1 MNLLIIFI
9 TLSATACV
17 LTHLNNKEDNEVL

>member
-1 MNLLIIFI
+1 MNLLIIFL
-9 TLSATACV
+9 TLSVTACV